1 MGHARFND
9 DAELLGGDA
18 ARVRGPLVW
27 DKEDTGALIYAM
39 VCQSIGHDNTVAREV
54 EPLELAPGP
63 TEWEIELQ
71 RCSGEPFIEGMAA
84 ATALAIFTNT
94 EGEFASYSWTDCVHL
109 QAGTHHSENRHP
121 GTVAS

>member
-1 MGHARFND
+1 MGHANFTD
-9 DAELLGGDA
+9 DAELLGGDRA
-18 ARVRGPLVW
+18 KLRGPLVW
-27 DKEDTGALIYAM
+27 GQDETGALIYAM

-54 EPLELAPGP
+54 APLKLTPGA
-63 TEWEIELQ
+63 TEWEIELE

-109 QAGTHHSENRHP
+109 HS
-121 GTVAS
+121 GSGA